1 MIDVFVVRVSAWQ
14 CGTVRNC
21 SAWPWFMLVNVGFME
36 PSAFLIEVVFLW
48 RFGLVVVCGVVFCKV
63 FNDCG

>member
-1 MIDVFVVRVSAWQ
+1 MHGAV
-14 CGTVRNC
+14 GNC

-36 PSAFLIEVVFLW
+36 PSAFLIGVVFLW
-48 RFGLVVVCGVVFCKV
+48 NFGLVVVCGVVFCEV